1 MKRNNCI
8 RIPEEFSMNKKSS
21 LIAGSIL
28 LSAILVEPAL
38 GAFRCGTHLLVAG
51 DARAYEVL
59 KKCGQPD
66 ERYGN
71 TWVYKKS
78 GFTHELRFDRD
89 DRLVDINRQ

>member
-1 MKRNNCI
+1 MKRTNSI
-8 RIPEEFSMNKKSS
+8 QIPEEFPMTKKTS

-28 LSAILVEPAL
+28 LSAVLTEPAL
-38 GAFRCGTHLLVAG
+38 AAFRCGTHLLVAG
-51 DARAYEVL
+51 EARAYEVL